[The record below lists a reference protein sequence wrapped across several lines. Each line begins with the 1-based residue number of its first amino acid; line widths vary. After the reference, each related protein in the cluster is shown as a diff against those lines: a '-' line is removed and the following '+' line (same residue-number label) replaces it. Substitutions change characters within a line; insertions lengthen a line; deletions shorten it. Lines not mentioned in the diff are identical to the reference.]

1 MTDLRGALS
10 YKYLHSALVKRVP
23 RVPGHLLSLSNG
35 SQAPVLKCTKRPAK
49 NQNVAPEQGVL
60 RLIWSGRLEC
70 VFVDPKGAK
79 ISKNGNKITCRLSKN
94 KHFLFYTQGRGGNIM
109 PATPS

>member
-1 MTDLRGALS
+1 M
-10 YKYLHSALVKRVP
+10 
-23 RVPGHLLSLSNG
+23 
-35 SQAPVLKCTKRPAK
+35 
-49 NQNVAPEQGVL
+49 L

-94 KHFLFYTQGRGGNIM
+94 KHFLFFDNLQVILLSFFKFLIGL
-109 PATPS
+109 

>member
-1 MTDLRGALS
+1 MLFSFIEFTIFCQI
-10 YKYLHSALVKRVP
+10 V
-23 RVPGHLLSLSNG
+23 
-35 SQAPVLKCTKRPAK
+35 
-49 NQNVAPEQGVL
+49 QGVL

-79 ISKNGNKITCRLSKN
+79 ISKNGNNITCRLSKN

>member
-1 MTDLRGALS
+1 MCSIKDQPS
-10 YKYLHSALVKRVP
+10 LVFIHADKI
-23 RVPGHLLSLSNG
+23 
-35 SQAPVLKCTKRPAK
+35 A
-49 NQNVAPEQGVL
+49 QGVL

-94 KHFLFYTQGRGGNIM
+94 KHFLFYTQGRGGNII

>member
-1 MTDLRGALS
+1 MMFLKQKKNLDDLDIFCFFSKITLS
-10 YKYLHSALVKRVP
+10 I
-23 RVPGHLLSLSNG
+23 
-35 SQAPVLKCTKRPAK
+35 
-49 NQNVAPEQGVL
+49 QGVL

>member
-1 MTDLRGALS
+1 MFLS
-10 YKYLHSALVKRVP
+10 VYYGESDGICNPVWV
-23 RVPGHLLSLSNG
+23 GNG
-35 SQAPVLKCTKRPAK
+35 DIK
-49 NQNVAPEQGVL
+49 QGVL

-94 KHFLFYTQGRGGNIM
+94 KHFLFYTQGRGRNIM

>member
-1 MTDLRGALS
+1 MHLATEMTLLLNRHFTQTS
-10 YKYLHSALVKRVP
+10 HKITSTSAI
-23 RVPGHLLSLSNG
+23 
-35 SQAPVLKCTKRPAK
+35 
-49 NQNVAPEQGVL
+49 EQGVL

-94 KHFLFYTQGRGGNIM
+94 KHFLFYTQGRGGNII

>member
-1 MTDLRGALS
+1 MSMQKMAAPPLTSHFLTFHNSRS
-10 YKYLHSALVKRVP
+10 YYLLPSI
-23 RVPGHLLSLSNG
+23 
-35 SQAPVLKCTKRPAK
+35 
-49 NQNVAPEQGVL
+49 QGVL

>member
-1 MTDLRGALS
+1 MELTLTD
-10 YKYLHSALVKRVP
+10 
-23 RVPGHLLSLSNG
+23 
-35 SQAPVLKCTKRPAK
+35 SQKLQEIAHVIR
-49 NQNVAPEQGVL
+49 QGVL

>member
-1 MTDLRGALS
+1 MFAEKTCFRGS
-10 YKYLHSALVKRVP
+10 EYVCMKSRIE
-23 RVPGHLLSLSNG
+23 GH
-35 SQAPVLKCTKRPAK
+35 K
-49 NQNVAPEQGVL
+49 NRKLFSIAQGVL

-79 ISKNGNKITCRLSKN
+79 ISKNGNIITCRLSKN

>member
-1 MTDLRGALS
+1 MQTQYIYITFQS
-10 YKYLHSALVKRVP
+10 S
-23 RVPGHLLSLSNG
+23 SLSPPCIRK
-35 SQAPVLKCTKRPAK
+35 SVII
-49 NQNVAPEQGVL
+49 QGAL
-60 RLIWSGRLEC
+60 RLIWSGRLES

-94 KHFLFYTQGRGGNIM
+94 KHFLFYTPGRGGNIM

>member
-1 MTDLRGALS
+1 MLS
-10 YKYLHSALVKRVP
+10 HKLYLIHPYYLQVTLLIKHNMLV
-23 RVPGHLLSLSNG
+23 
-35 SQAPVLKCTKRPAK
+35 
-49 NQNVAPEQGVL
+49 QGVL

-79 ISKNGNKITCRLSKN
+79 ISKNGNIITCRLSKN

>member
-1 MTDLRGALS
+1 MSNSKFLFLS
-10 YKYLHSALVKRVP
+10 
-23 RVPGHLLSLSNG
+23 SLWRNHTTG
-35 SQAPVLKCTKRPAK
+35 
-49 NQNVAPEQGVL
+49 QGVL

-70 VFVDPKGAK
+70 VFVEPKGAK
-79 ISKNGNKITCRLSKN
+79 ISKNGNITTCRLSKN